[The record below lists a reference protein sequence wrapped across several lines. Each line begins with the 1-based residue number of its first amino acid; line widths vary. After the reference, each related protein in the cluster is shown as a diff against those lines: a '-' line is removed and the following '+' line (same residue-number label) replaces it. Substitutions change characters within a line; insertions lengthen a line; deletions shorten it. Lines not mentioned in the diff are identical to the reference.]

1 MKTKETIGIDV
12 SKSVIDV
19 CIHNKQLSECFNN
32 NSKGFKKMI
41 VWVFRNT
48 VFKEDETLFVFEH
61 TGLYSCQLSD
71 YLEKESLLFCI
82 VSGLEIK
89 RSLGI
94 VRGKSDQVDA
104 QRIALYGYRLRE
116 ELKASLNSDLQVK
129 KLHRLMTLRI
139 RLVRQRAGFKSSL
152 KEQKQVLKK
161 KDYVEIFTVQES
173 LINSLTRQ
181 IEKIEKSMNT
191 IVQEDEELN
200 KIYGL
205 VTSVK
210 GIGKQTALMMIV
222 YTNRFTKFKTWRKFA
237 SFCGV
242 APFPHQSGSSIRGLT
257 KVSHF
262 ANKELKSIINMCAVS
277 AIKYNPEM
285 KRYYAKRVEGGKN
298 KMSTINIVRNKL
310 ISRVFAAV
318 KRGTPYVI
326 LNEYA

>member
-1 MKTKETIGIDV
+1 MKTKEIIGIDV

-19 CIHNKQLSECFNN
+19 CIHSNQLSKCFDNDL
-32 NSKGFKKMI
+32 KGLKKMV

-48 VFKEDETLFVFEH
+48 VFTKDETLFVFEH
-61 TGLYSCQLSD
+61 TGLYSCQLND
-71 YLEKESLLFCI
+71 YLEKQSLLFCI

-116 ELKASLNSDLQVK
+116 ELKASLHTDLQVK

-152 KEQKQVLKK
+152 KEQKQILKK
-161 KDYVEIFTVQES
+161 KDYAEIFTVQES

-191 IVQEDEELN
+191 IVKQDEELN
-200 KIYGL
+200 KMYGL

-210 GIGKQTALMMIV
+210 GIGKQTAFMMIV

-242 APFPHQSGSSIRGLT
+242 APFPHQSGSSIRGMT

-285 KRYYAKRVEGGKN
+285 EQYYAKRIEQGKN

-310 ISRVFAAV
+310 ISRVFAAER
-318 KRGTPYVI
+318 RGTPYVI

>member
-1 MKTKETIGIDV
+1 MKTKEIIGIDV

-19 CIHNKQLSECFNN
+19 CIHSNQLSKCFDNDL
-32 NSKGFKKMI
+32 KGLKKMV

-48 VFKEDETLFVFEH
+48 VFTKDETLFVFEH
-61 TGLYSCQLSD
+61 TGLYSCQLND
-71 YLEKESLLFCI
+71 YLEKQSLLFCI

-116 ELKASLNSDLQVK
+116 ELKASLHTDLQVK

-152 KEQKQVLKK
+152 KEQKQILKK
-161 KDYVEIFTVQES
+161 KDYAEIFTVQES

-191 IVQEDEELN
+191 IVKQDEELN
-200 KIYGL
+200 KMYGL

-210 GIGKQTALMMIV
+210 GIGKQTAFMMIV

-242 APFPHQSGSSIRGLT
+242 APFPHQSGSSIRGMT

-285 KRYYAKRVEGGKN
+285 EQYYAKRIEQGKN

-318 KRGTPYVI
+318 RRGTPYVI